1 MKLWRWILLLLVIA
15 AVVAFGW
22 HWAANDPGYV
32 YVRWHGWYAE
42 RTVVTTVLT
51 LLLLWAVFSA
61 LWWLIRWPFGAFSR
75 RHRRVSRQRMN
86 DGLIA
91 LVEGRHGDAE
101 RDLNRAS
108 RLDSLR
114 GAALLG
120 SAEASSRRGEYA
132 RAFESLDQA
141 SQAAPQA
148 ARVLRARALR
158 REGKFGEAVALLA
171 PESDSGSLTPA
182 GWRELALAALAA
194 GDLRRAR
201 QALEP
206 LQKSGAFG
214 TRAYNALE
222 SQILVATLGASPDG
236 AELNTMW
243 SQLPKAQRRV
253 PAIIDAYARRAA
265 GFGLI
270 LPAMDEVESALRREW
285 SPLLIETYGTLGNH
299 DIDARLRRAEN
310 WLDSHPNDASLLL
323 TLGRM
328 CIRLKL
334 WNKAQIYL
342 QRVSALAPSAAVWEA
357 LGDLHTGQGSDAL
370 ASRCYRN
377 ALAFARA
384 EAIEEPIPLNP
395 QTGSVDTRPI
405 SIEERSELGVP
416 RLRE

>member
-1 MKLWRWILLLLVIA
+1 MKLWRWVLLLLVIA

-22 HWAANDPGYV
+22 HWAADDPGYV
-32 YVRWHGWYAE
+32 YVQWHGWYAE
-42 RTVVTTVLT
+42 RTVITAVLT
-51 LLLLWAVFSA
+51 LLLFWVVLSA

-75 RHRRVSRQRMN
+75 RHRRVSRQRMS

-91 LVEGRHGDAE
+91 LAEGRHSDAE

-120 SAEASSRRGEYA
+120 SAEASSRRGEHA
-132 RAFESLDQA
+132 RAVESLDQA
-141 SQAAPQA
+141 SQSAPRA

-158 REGKFGEAVALLA
+158 REGKFSEAVALLA

-182 GWRELALAALAA
+182 GWRELALAALAS

-222 SQILVATLGASPDG
+222 SKVLVATLNTSPDG
-236 AELNTMW
+236 ATLNTLW
-243 SQLPKAQRRV
+243 SELPKAQRRV

-299 DIDARLRRAEN
+299 DIDARLRRAEG
-310 WLDSHPNDASLLL
+310 WLNEHPNDASLLL
-323 TLGRM
+323 TMGRM

-334 WNKAQIYL
+334 WSKAQTYL
-342 QRVSALAPSAAVWEA
+342 QRALSLAPSASVWEA
-357 LGDLHTGQGSDAL
+357 FGDLHAGQGDAVL

-377 ALAFARA
+377 ALTFARG
-384 EAIEEPIPLNP
+384 EAIDPLPLNP
-395 QTGSVDTRPI
+395 SGSVDTRPI